1 MSGAR
6 ADFAST
12 RHQLDQLG
20 YHQHLS
26 KDCVDLVAVI
36 LGDLITTTNTCK
48 QYQSELDSKQS
59 QLEIIKNM
67 DNPLQYELDRLTIE
81 NNRLHRDIVKVRNEK
96 EVAEKES
103 EQTLRELKQKN
114 QQLLLLNSQLKRDNA
129 LEKSKQVIGNQN
141 LEMELGST
149 RPLSPITNQSLNQNV
164 VSDTV
169 NLLKLSEQSRA
180 ALQDE
185 LDKMRKKTYHLESE
199 LKSLNEQIIS
209 SDNNAK
215 VSLHLRNPNL
225 QELQRAKDRI
235 NLLESHVQVLQEH
248 LDEVDRG
255 SKSKSPIKFCDCA
268 DERARNA
275 QLCLKIKEMEELLQ
289 VAENK
294 LSKSKY
300 TPVKKPVP
308 LKKQSQITP
317 KKPKPSKNEAKLSS
331 SIIEEQIDDNE
342 KLTKRIE
349 DLEMSLKTM
358 VFKNETLDQKLQ
370 DMKIERNRIQKKFH
384 GCEKERDI
392 LLKAFEKFESDLDK
406 VQKKVKSISKEKD
419 HYRYLY
425 QSTMRDFNK
434 GKLAINKS
442 KTDLEHKLE
451 KLRDENKSLLEKIEN
466 SKNPISNDKD
476 AVRLQKELQQQNL
489 ELIESNKLRDEI
501 FRQREQIQNELDTT
515 VGRLNELECSMI

>member
-20 YHQHLS
+20 YHQQLS

-36 LGDLITTTNTCK
+36 LGDLLTTTNTCK
-48 QYQSELDSKQS
+48 QYQRELDSKQT

-81 NNRLHRDIVKVRNEK
+81 NNRLHRDIVKVKNEK
-96 EVAEKES
+96 EAAEKES

-114 QQLLLLNSQLKRDNA
+114 QQLLLLNSQLKRDKA
-129 LEKSKQVIGNQN
+129 FEKSKQVIGNQN
-141 LEMELGST
+141 LEIDLSST
-149 RPLSPITNQSLNQNV
+149 RPLSPIPNHSLNQNV
-164 VSDTV
+164 ISDTV

-185 LDKMRKKTYHLESE
+185 LDKMRTKTSHLESE
-199 LKSLNEQIIS
+199 LKSLNEQVIVS
-209 SDNNAK
+209 ENNAK
-215 VSLHLRNPNL
+215 VSLHLRNPNI

-255 SKSKSPIKFCDCA
+255 SKSKSPIKICDCV
-268 DERARNA
+268 DERARNSE
-275 QLCLKIKEMEELLQ
+275 LCLKIKELEEQIQ
-289 VAENK
+289 VAESK
-294 LSKSKY
+294 LSKTKAKY
-300 TPVKKPVP
+300 TPVKKTVP
-308 LKKQSQITP
+308 LKKHTP
-317 KKPKPSKNEAKLSS
+317 KKPKPVTKEAKLSS

-342 KLTKRIE
+342 KLSKRIE

-419 HYRYLY
+419 HYRDLY
-425 QSTMRDFNK
+425 QSTIRDNNE
-434 GKLAINKS
+434 GKLAIDKS
-442 KTDLEHKLE
+442 KADLEHKLE
-451 KLRDENKSLLEKIEN
+451 KLRDEKKSLLEKIEN
-466 SKNPISNDKD
+466 SNNPKRNEKE
-476 AVRLQKELQQQNL
+476 AVRVQKELEQINL

-501 FRQREQIQNELDTT
+501 FRQREQIQNELDTN
-515 VGRLNELECSMI
+515 VERLNELECSMI